1 MGEANKEAKL
11 EGTPTWIVAVVCAVI
26 ICASLLFERFLHRLG
41 KALVRMNKKSLFQ
54 ALEKLKGEL
63 MLMGFISLLLVVSQ
77 GGIQKICIPESYTRH
92 LRPCRGGD
100 LSEAAADG
108 NRKGSAAHV
117 RSRFSGAPSAG
128 RRLLAD
134 VGSDHVNGRQGK
146 VPLLSIEAIHE
157 LHIFIFALATIHVLV
172 SVKTVFLVRAKI
184 HIWKKWEKSIHE
196 EALGDDS
203 NSSAH
208 HHETKFIRDHFHG
221 TGKDSLILSWV
232 YSFFKQFHGSLTKSD
247 YRALRSGFI
256 MTHCKGNL
264 KFDFHKYL
272 VRCLEA
278 DYKKVVGISW
288 YLWVLVVMLLL
299 VNVGGW
305 HGFFW
310 LSFVP
315 LILLLTVGT
324 KLEHII
330 IELARAVAEQQ
341 SEKEEQVFVKPSDD
355 IFWFHRPR
363 LLLVFIHLI
372 LFLVAFESAY
382 FFWILLTYGY
392 SSCIMD
398 RTKYA
403 IPRLVISFVVRVF
416 CSYKTLP
423 QYALVSQMGSS
434 LKPAVFEEHIKEGL
448 IHWAQKAKT
457 KGKKQKLAASKAEDT
472 QLQSDV
478 SHEDFLMEEGQTEI
492 VQSNGSQI
500 CRES

>member
-1 MGEANKEAKL
+1 MGEANKEPKL
-11 EGTPTWIVAVVCAVI
+11 EGAPTWIVAVVCAVI

-134 VGSDHVNGRQGK
+134 VGSDHCERQANSYMEEMG
-146 VPLLSIEAIHE
+146 
-157 LHIFIFALATIHVLV
+157 
-172 SVKTVFLVRAKI
+172 KI
-184 HIWKKWEKSIHE
+184 HPRRSSWRWYDLNISL
-196 EALGDDS
+196 ALSLLPFTETDVCYAHTLNHADS

-208 HHETKFIRDHFHG
+208 HHEIKFIRDHFHG

-341 SEKEEQVFVKPSDD
+341 TEKEEQVFVKPSDD

-416 CSYKTLP
+416 L
-423 QYALVSQMGSS
+423 
-434 LKPAVFEEHIKEGL
+434 
-448 IHWAQKAKT
+448 
-457 KGKKQKLAASKAEDT
+457 
-472 QLQSDV
+472 QLQDPASV
-478 SHEDFLMEEGQTEI
+478 CTCLP
-492 VQSNGSQI
+492 NGEFTKTGSL
-500 CRES
+500 